1 MEMQKKRG
9 GKRRERI
16 VVKKYG
22 KKLDNLDLGIW
33 EIFILILQLG
43 GGHQI
48 ISTLKVKMVK
58 EGGGGYMT
66 SVILV

>member
-1 MEMQKKRG
+1 MG
-9 GKRRERI
+9 NFYTNFAI
-16 VVKKYG
+16 
-22 KKLDNLDLGIW
+22 
-33 EIFILILQLG
+33 G